1 MTEKTLAARLA
12 RKFYLSEEEAG
23 ALVLAGLDTPAKVK
37 AAEDKDIE
45 DAVGQDGL
53 DKVRAVFP
61 GA

>member
-1 MTEKTLAARLA
+1 MKALTIRLA
-12 RKFYLSEEEAG
+12 RKFDISEEEAG

-45 DAVGQDGL
+45 DAVGKDGL
-53 DKVRAVFP
+53 DKVRAAFP

>member
-1 MTEKTLAARLA
+1 MKALTIRLA
-12 RKFYLSEEEAG
+12 RKFDISEEKAG
-23 ALVLAGLDTPAKVK
+23 ALVLAGLDTPARVK